1 LHRARPLKQRGTA
14 ASSSMAKERIEFETN
29 KGVEMING
37 SVTHPDVLRALACS
51 GHSGKV
57 VVVDAHFPLSTGVA
71 ASVFLNYAPGLLTI
85 ADVLRPLVNATPI
98 ESAVGAIHD
107 DDRLPDIWSDY
118 VKILPAHV
126 KLTQVRMSNFGPI
139 LSDPKVALL
148 IATAEMRTNACIVLT
163 LGIRSH

>member
-1 LHRARPLKQRGTA
+1 
-14 ASSSMAKERIEFETN
+14 
-29 KGVEMING
+29 MING
-37 SVTHPDVLRALACS
+37 SVTHPEILRALACS

-71 ASVFLNYAPGLLTI
+71 ASVPRVFLNYAPGLLTI
-85 ADVLRPLVNATPI
+85 ADVLRPLVNAAPI

-107 DDRLPDIWSDY
+107 DDRLPDIWPDY
-118 VKILPAHV
+118 LEILPAHV

-163 LGIRSH
+163 LGIRSD